1 MWFERWF
8 HRGQRRAA
16 ADYIEV
22 NPFGA
27 ERIDLVDMARSKEG
41 HERLEQISQHRDYL
55 RELVR
60 PGDSHRAARERPVRP
75 PRGADTGH
83 D

>member
-1 MWFERWF
+1 MWFEKWF
-8 HRGQRRAA
+8 HKGQRRSA

-27 ERIDLVDMARSKEG
+27 ERIDIVDMARSKEG

-55 RELVR
+55 RELVQ
-60 PGDSHRAARERPVRP
+60 PGESQSVARESETRPN
-75 PRGADTGH
+75 DN
-83 D
+83 